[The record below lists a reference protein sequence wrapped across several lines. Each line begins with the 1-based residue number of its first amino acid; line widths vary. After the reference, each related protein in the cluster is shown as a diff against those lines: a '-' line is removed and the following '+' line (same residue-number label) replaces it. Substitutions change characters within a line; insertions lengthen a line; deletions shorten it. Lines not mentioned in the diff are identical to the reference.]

1 MKTKSKRSLALLLI
15 SALLAGI
22 LPLSGSAP
30 VQAAGYGLNNPTTD
44 ANGVTTWDCIWFGNY
59 WQEDT
64 NGDGKADKND
74 AKQPIKWRVLSV
86 EGDDVFLLADKNL
99 DCQMYNNTSTGVT
112 WETCTMRSWLNGYG
126 GEINKDGKDYS
137 DSNFLNNAFSAAE
150 QSAIKTTNIVNNDNP
165 SYGTEGGKDTS
176 DKVYLLS
183 IDEVTNPEYGFN
195 SSRSNYAESRRALN
209 TAFAKEQGAWTS
221 TSQEYAGNGAWW
233 LRSPGYLSD
242 YASYVTLIG
251 YVDTYGLN
259 VYYSTY
265 AARPALHLNLSS
277 ASSWSYAGTVTS
289 EGGETG
295 TVTPTPGATVEP
307 VQTEEPLFTWRPD
320 PTATPRSPEAQAAEN
335 ITAALPNLD
344 DLGSAEL
351 KGPELNIAG
360 NRFNLFQTKI
370 GMSLPVFNNTQI
382 NIDHKNHTAEVL
394 LGLEG
399 GGDASVKADPDDTY
413 WRESYQEVKS
423 LVKACG
429 GKVDTTKLWNR
440 FSKLR
445 GKLKKINGEAAFK
458 VSGNSAGYIKLELDE
473 NDKPVRLVEGGVMAG
488 LEASGKV
495 KTPLWWIVYS
505 EFGVGGSVDGK
516 LTLTTEN
523 TKTIQVQGELGLT
536 IKPSIALGADAVVVD
551 VKGGLEGEIGG
562 KVQIPWK
569 SFEECVSAWLTGKLF
584 VKVDTVIPGLSG
596 GYDFDL
602 PRMELYPELGKV
614 EKRNIVMEYE
624 RSDSPTR
631 EEVGEIRRYASG
643 AVDGAEQ
650 SLVYENAKP
659 EMLQLPDGRI
669 LMTYLDDTLQGAK
682 GQAKLMYRLYEDG
695 TWSSGKPVNANTNL
709 DTAGK
714 LCVYGG
720 EAYVLYENSRQPVTE
735 QMAEKEILESM
746 DLYVAT
752 FDTDLGRF
760 GTPVRLGEISGEKPT
775 WKYGYDFVADGTSL
789 TAAWA
794 ENSGGDVLLNSGN
807 TVFYKSSLSG
817 TEGEEK
823 SEVCSVTGAVQEFCM
838 WEEDGTVRFAYIKEG
853 KLYLDG
859 TPCETLTG
867 KADSVKIF
875 DGQMYFRLDGML
887 HRWENGSAV
896 SLGTACTTSY
906 RVLDDTVY
914 WTEQDNF
921 KSEIYK
927 KETAVSGR
935 PVAVTAEGG
944 YIGGFSLLK
953 QADGELLLSYTLQ
966 AVDDSLEAE
975 SPYGLT
981 VLKSKE
987 ELSRNQAEVTDLA
1000 YDILSFVPGG
1010 DNDIAVS
1017 VANTG
1022 TTELT
1027 QVKVTISDAG
1037 GNVLHEEVVSACMKP
1052 GEVLEKHLTVRI
1064 PKELAEGGICA
1075 SVSAGEPFASDDQ
1088 ISETLELET
1097 NAADLEIT
1105 SVDEDTVCI
1114 TNLSDCPAEE
1124 IKLEVKDEDETG
1136 TLLQS
1141 GDIETLAAGE
1151 KKTISLAEA
1160 WESSTVNIQTRDR
1173 YLHCEV
1179 TQKADE
1185 YTLWN
1190 NSIQLRK
1197 QGSRPQPSASAT
1209 PSPTPPGEKAELS
1222 NPATN
1227 SSGVTTWDCIW
1238 FGNYWQEDT
1247 NGDGKADKND
1257 AKQPI
1262 KWRVLSVDGDDAFL
1276 LADKNLD
1283 CQEYQEYNDTSTYV
1297 TWENCTMRSW
1307 LNGYGAET
1315 NKDGK
1320 DYSDSNFLNNAF
1332 SAGEQSAIKTTN
1344 VVNNDNLEY
1353 ETEGGNDTS
1362 DKVYLLSIDE
1372 VTNPAY
1378 GFNSSR
1384 SNFAESRRALN
1395 TAFAKGQ
1402 GAWTSTSE
1410 EYAGNGYWWL
1420 RSPGLD
1426 SDRASN
1432 VYYDGCVD
1440 TWGPLVDYTD
1450 VAARPALHLNLSS
1463 LSSWS
1468 YAGTVTSEGGET
1480 PLPSEPG
1487 NTQKPQ
1493 ETSAPG
1499 TPSVALSAP
1508 QPGTPVISAP
1518 GIPSASVKSKV
1529 GKVSSLKLKQK
1540 KRTVTASW
1548 KKLTGAKGYQI
1559 CYSTSKKWKG
1569 KKQKL
1574 VSKNKAVIKNLKKK
1588 KNYYFRVRA
1597 YRLEGTK
1604 KVYGAWSSV
1613 KKIQIKK

>member
-1 MKTKSKRSLALLLI
+1 MKKKSKRSLALLLI

-44 ANGVTTWDCIWFGNY
+44 ANGITTWDCIWFGNY

-86 EGDDVFLLADKNL
+86 EGDDAFLLADKNI
-99 DCQMYNNTSTGVT
+99 DVQQYNKNYVDVT

-126 GEINKDGKDYS
+126 AETNQPGEDFRTN
-137 DSNFLNNAFSAAE
+137 NFLDYAFSGNE
-150 QSAIKTTNIVNNDNP
+150 QKAIRTTNVVNNDNP
-165 SYGTEGGKDTS
+165 TYGTEGGNDTK

-183 IDEVTNPEYGFN
+183 IDEVTNPEYGFTSSTN
-195 SSRSNYAESRRALN
+195 STDTREAAN
-209 TAFAKEQGAWTS
+209 TAYVADGGEIKSSSMGS
-221 TSQEYAGNGAWW
+221 AGSADDWW
-233 LRSPGYLSD
+233 LRSPGHFSIIASD
-242 YASYVTLIG
+242 VYDSG
-251 YVDTYGLN
+251 YVSTFGDL
-259 VYYSTY
+259 VYYIY
-265 AARPALHLNLSS
+265 DAARPALHLNLSS
-277 ASSWSYAGTVTS
+277 LSSWSYAGTVTS
-289 EGGETG
+289 EGGETS
-295 TVTPTPGATVEP
+295 TVTPKPGTTEEP
-307 VQTEEPLFTWRPD
+307 SQTDEPLFTWRPE

-335 ITAALPNLD
+335 ITAALPDFD

-399 GGDASVKADPDDTY
+399 GADASVKADPDDAY

-817 TEGEEK
+817 MEGEEK

-1052 GEVLEKHLTVRI
+1052 GEVLEKHLSVRI

-1075 SVSAGEPFASDDQ
+1075 SVSAGEPFASADQ
-1088 ISETLELET
+1088 TSETLELET

-1124 IKLEVKDEDETG
+1124 IKLEVKDGDETG
-1136 TLLQS
+1136 ILLQS
-1141 GDIETLAAGE
+1141 GNIGTLAPGE

-1160 WESSTVNIQTRDR
+1160 WESSTVNIQTGDR

-1209 PSPTPPGEKAELS
+1209 PSPTP
-1222 NPATN
+1222 
-1227 SSGVTTWDCIW
+1227 
-1238 FGNYWQEDT
+1238 
-1247 NGDGKADKND
+1247 
-1257 AKQPI
+1257 
-1262 KWRVLSVDGDDAFL
+1262 
-1276 LADKNLD
+1276 
-1283 CQEYQEYNDTSTYV
+1283 
-1297 TWENCTMRSW
+1297 
-1307 LNGYGAET
+1307 ET
-1315 NKDGK
+1315 
-1320 DYSDSNFLNNAF
+1320 
-1332 SAGEQSAIKTTN
+1332 
-1344 VVNNDNLEY
+1344 
-1353 ETEGGNDTS
+1353 
-1362 DKVYLLSIDE
+1362 
-1372 VTNPAY
+1372 
-1378 GFNSSR
+1378 
-1384 SNFAESRRALN
+1384 
-1395 TAFAKGQ
+1395 
-1402 GAWTSTSE
+1402 
-1410 EYAGNGYWWL
+1410 
-1420 RSPGLD
+1420 
-1426 SDRASN
+1426 
-1432 VYYDGCVD
+1432 
-1440 TWGPLVDYTD
+1440 
-1450 VAARPALHLNLSS
+1450 
-1463 LSSWS
+1463 
-1468 YAGTVTSEGGET
+1468 
-1480 PLPSEPG
+1480 
-1487 NTQKPQ
+1487 TQKPQ
-1493 ETSAPG
+1493 ETVAPG
-1499 TPSVALSAP
+1499 KTA
-1508 QPGTPVISAP
+1508 QPDNTEKPGAAVTPVSSDP
-1518 GIPSASVKSKV
+1518 GKAAI
-1529 GKVSSLKLKQK
+1529 GKVSALKLKQK
-1540 KRTVTASW
+1540 KHTVTVSW

-1574 VSKNKAVIKNLKKK
+1574 VSKNKAVIKKLKKK
-1588 KNYYFRVRA
+1588 KTYYFRVRA

-1604 KVYGAWSSV
+1604 KVYGAWSNM
-1613 KKIQIKK
+1613 KKIKIKK